1 MEKEKRKNSQMS
13 MAEELSLPMNDAER
27 KEIDDT
33 FDEWMERARRLDG
46 MMSKPEFSMIL
57 PSNTFLFR

>member
-1 MEKEKRKNSQMS
+1 MDKEKRKNSQIS
-13 MAEELSLPMNDAER
+13 MAEELSFSMSDAER

-33 FDEWMERARRLDG
+33 FDEWMERARKLDR
-46 MMSKPEFSMIL
+46 MMSRPEFSMIL